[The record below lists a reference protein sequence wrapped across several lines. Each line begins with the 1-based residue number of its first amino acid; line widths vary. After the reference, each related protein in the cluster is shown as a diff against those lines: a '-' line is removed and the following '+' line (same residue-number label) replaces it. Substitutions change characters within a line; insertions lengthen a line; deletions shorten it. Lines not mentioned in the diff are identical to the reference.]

1 MSLTASPPP
10 TLSVGN
16 VDYDQVRED
25 LDDEISNIRAQSEI
39 QPEHLM
45 QFADELQVQELTQRR
60 RLISSTL
67 LGSSKIQKH
76 LRKVDPSTASII
88 TKCQSDNQENI
99 HRLAFSVTSF
109 PYTDP

>member
-39 QPEHLM
+39 
-45 QFADELQVQELTQRR
+45 
-60 RLISSTL
+60 
-67 LGSSKIQKH
+67 
-76 LRKVDPSTASII
+76 
-88 TKCQSDNQENI
+88 
-99 HRLAFSVTSF
+99 
-109 PYTDP
+109 